1 MRKIAEGEILIHT
14 QRSGKNVEDLRRGLS
29 GLRGESQRFGITSS
43 GLARSFLGVNS
54 SVGLT
59 NKSLMVLGR
68 AGAIGAG
75 LALVYKATMGIADAF
90 NNLGN
95 EAYQS
100 GRTMD
105 KAFSSGIASKS
116 VEGTRNA
123 IEQLKEEQRRLGE
136 EATKFNPFRL
146 LLKGL
151 ENITGI
157 QFGGNIIET
166 DIETINQRIKALQKQ
181 EELRKQEDKMLLEIT
196 KKEHALNMESERGA
210 MRDRKMRLLGSHETL
225 VEQEAAE
232 RAVKDEKERLK
243 LAEENLK
250 VIKQRNAIEPDLK
263 QINEAQVAV
272 DKRRL
277 EVQKAQLTLVEK
289 TIKKRKEDFKTA
301 SSFGA
306 EILESTAAGRGAL
319 ETARRRRAREV
330 KAENYR
336 IAQEIAPTYADKE
349 RLATQVA
356 AMEKTTLGERLF
368 TSQTQTSAEEL
379 AVKRKY
385 ENPFYDISEFI
396 RTGGKN
402 YSKMRYGFESFSF
415 GGRDQEKSPTEIIL
429 SDIKDG
435 LQRLNKVI
443 ATAPL
448 VTDGSGQ

>member
-1 MRKIAEGEILIHT
+1 
-14 QRSGKNVEDLRRGLS
+14 
-29 GLRGESQRFGITSS
+29 
-43 GLARSFLGVNS
+43 
-54 SVGLT
+54 
-59 NKSLMVLGR
+59 MVLGR

-151 ENITGI
+151 ENITGT

-232 RAVKDEKERLK
+232 RAVKDEKE
-243 LAEENLK
+243 
-250 VIKQRNAIEPDLK
+250 
-263 QINEAQVAV
+263 
-272 DKRRL
+272 
-277 EVQKAQLTLVEK
+277 
-289 TIKKRKEDFKTA
+289 
-301 SSFGA
+301 S
-306 EILESTAAGRGAL
+306 
-319 ETARRRRAREV
+319 
-330 KAENYR
+330 
-336 IAQEIAPTYADKE
+336 
-349 RLATQVA
+349 
-356 AMEKTTLGERLF
+356 
-368 TSQTQTSAEEL
+368 
-379 AVKRKY
+379 
-385 ENPFYDISEFI
+385 
-396 RTGGKN
+396 
-402 YSKMRYGFESFSF
+402 
-415 GGRDQEKSPTEIIL
+415 
-429 SDIKDG
+429 
-435 LQRLNKVI
+435 
-443 ATAPL
+443 
-448 VTDGSGQ
+448 